1 MIGPNGMNAA
11 CKIAVVTCSSR
22 PPAREWKDRD
32 EVRRWRAAGR
42 DSWID
47 AGGFLGVQAVG
58 GLLTHVER
66 RLRLRHRPLSCS
78 LRCPDWGGRGD
89 GAREGAQKS
98 WTGRLHEWLHARPV
112 GQFLARKRPRRLFVA
127 SLRSRAVGPSDD
139 ELTDDGDVCPQVSG
153 PAHADRRYL
162 ASEIT
167 PGARLDSPSR
177 RNPFHPSPNVGSPP
191 RPSVPRTGWLP
202 ASVSAPWRP
211 RARVSPLRAP
221 ALWSSARRSPPPRPS
236 WSSAKVRTA
245 PAPR

>member
-1 MIGPNGMNAA
+1 MLSAL
-11 CKIAVVTCSSR
+11 SR
-22 PPAREWKDRD
+22 L
-32 EVRRWRAAGR
+32 WRK
-42 DSWID
+42 
-47 AGGFLGVQAVG
+47 
-58 GLLTHVER
+58 
-66 RLRLRHRPLSCS
+66 
-78 LRCPDWGGRGD
+78 GGRG
-89 GAREGAQKS
+89 AQGAQKS

-153 PAHADRRYL
+153 PAHANPLSRVRDDPRRATRL
-162 ASEIT
+162 ALPTEPFS
-167 PGARLDSPSR
+167 PFRL
-177 RNPFHPSPNVGSPP
+177 NVGRSRSPP

-221 ALWSSARRSPPPRPS
+221 ALWSSARRSPPPRLS